1 MLHSLLLCSR
11 VCLCILELR
20 SCLNNMGILV
30 CRGNLINM
38 GHLCFLTVL
47 RHCMGNRQHTQRKY
61 DHIQEYIVKQDHIIY
76 FVELIRNFN
85 IQQLQKMPNMNH
97 IHLGLS
103 QVRLCLKFDN
113 LKLKVGMKE
122 ELSMVEGLL
131 EQHLAYNWRNL
142 NKVSFTCFLSV
153 IPIKECV
160 HFNIRICFSF
170 LYKLRITFNKLC
182 FMALS
187 FLPCIIP
194 SKLDFKVLV
203 RIVRVCITRISP
215 TQDQ

>member
-1 MLHSLLLCSR
+1 
-11 VCLCILELR
+11 
-20 SCLNNMGILV
+20 
-30 CRGNLINM
+30 
-38 GHLCFLTVL
+38 
-47 RHCMGNRQHTQRKY
+47 MGNHQHTQRKY

-131 EQHLAYNWRNL
+131 EQHLAYN
-142 NKVSFTCFLSV
+142 
-153 IPIKECV
+153 
-160 HFNIRICFSF
+160 
-170 LYKLRITFNKLC
+170 
-182 FMALS
+182 
-187 FLPCIIP
+187 
-194 SKLDFKVLV
+194 
-203 RIVRVCITRISP
+203 
-215 TQDQ
+215 